1 MAVSNVCVLSQ
12 VVANSEFAVERSH
25 PSEGSRS
32 GPKPRPV
39 VGDFAWGA
47 EAIGRVIGRDE
58 KATFH
63 LIYNGA
69 LDGAVKKI
77 NGRHVGSVA
86 KLRALMGGE

>member
-1 MAVSNVCVLSQ
+1 MSMIESNTK
-12 VVANSEFAVERSH
+12 AAKGKRK
-25 PSEGSRS
+25 G
-32 GPKPRPV
+32 KPRPV

-69 LDGAVKKI
+69 LDGAVNKI
-77 NGRHVGSVA
+77 NCRHVGSVA